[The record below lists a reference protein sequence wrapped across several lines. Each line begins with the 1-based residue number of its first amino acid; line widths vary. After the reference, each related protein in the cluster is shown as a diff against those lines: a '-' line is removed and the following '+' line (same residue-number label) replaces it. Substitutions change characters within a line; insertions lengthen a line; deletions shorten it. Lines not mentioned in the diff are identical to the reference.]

1 MVFVLV
7 LFLVD
12 SNGNAKNIV
21 FQRAIHSTITLTT
34 FTWVWDRLC
43 LKITSQF
50 VVYQNATRTRKP
62 HSHAAQ
68 PDRRYQTGGCWAAI
82 VRKNQC
88 QTGRNRSVPVYRS
101 ISMVRVYI
109 THNRILGRYGWCIGT
124 LLRSLPFTNI
134 LLVWQ
139 SVAVDRAVCYFDHT
153 NGCTKKTGFQMR
165 WTIINRFKV
174 LKTPKCRSFP
184 SRASHGGAEEEEHHS
199 VNQLNILNCLPV
211 YEKLQESQSACKFT
225 RTTHQLFCSIASL
238 HTVRARQI
246 DALYLLKYPLLI
258 SEHNYALRSLSPST
272 SNHAQSQVLA

>member
-1 MVFVLV
+1 MADTGGALG
-7 LFLVD
+7 LFLGLSLLQIFSWFGSLWPLTVRCVI
-12 SNGNAKNIV
+12 SITQMVARRKQVFRWGEQLLIV
-21 FQRAIHSTITLTT
+21 
-34 FTWVWDRLC
+34 
-43 LKITSQF
+43 
-50 VVYQNATRTRKP
+50 
-62 HSHAAQ
+62 
-68 PDRRYQTGGCWAAI
+68 
-82 VRKNQC
+82 
-88 QTGRNRSVPVYRS
+88 
-101 ISMVRVYI
+101 
-109 THNRILGRYGWCIGT
+109 
-124 LLRSLPFTNI
+124 
-134 LLVWQ
+134 
-139 SVAVDRAVCYFDHT
+139 
-153 NGCTKKTGFQMR
+153 
-165 WTIINRFKV
+165 FKV